1 MMETLSTDWKDKE
14 ISEVLVFILM
24 QLGKKNQRDLGDTF
38 SVALFLSTSL
48 D

>member
-24 QLGKKNQRDLGDTF
+24 QLGIKNQRDLGDTF